1 MMVPLKSVDSSKEA
15 AVFRF
20 KTKARNLA
28 QLIDRLE
35 YATVL
40 PLEIVTVRQ
49 WREDPP
55 ECLLRLRSAFRED
68 RIIVRSSAPS
78 EDSLEASQAGA
89 FESVGNVDPR
99 QADELEA
106 AFSTVID
113 SYRNSTDSDVDG
125 YEILVQRMVPDVRMS
140 GVVFTRDLDKNAPYF
155 VLNYDNRTNRT
166 DTVTGGASEE
176 HEVLRIFKGTNV
188 DLLDADIAKVVR
200 MALELEQVTLSDSLD
215 IEFAIDARGR
225 TYVLQVRPLARTRI
239 LSFARLDHRVG
250 RELESMKQFVR
261 AKLAPKPNLYGQ
273 RAILGE
279 MPDWNPA
286 EIIGTHPKPL
296 AESLYRH
303 LIMRSTW
310 REARAVIGYRHPF
323 PYQLMTMVGGRPY
336 VDVRASFNSFLPKG
350 LPDVLAEKLVNHYLA
365 RLQEFPE
372 LHDKIEFEI
381 VVSCLTFDFDVH
393 ATRLLSNGFS
403 ETEVDTLGAALR
415 TLTEEIVTDA
425 EGVLVSLERKVA
437 QLGPRRRATL
447 ESHRDVADLPMVVE
461 QLLDDCITY
470 GTLPFSVFARCAF
483 IGSAFLRSLVHKKV
497 LSDDEYGRYLQGI
510 DTVATAFVRDLES
523 SKASVLPLRIF
534 LSKYGHLRPGT
545 YDICTYTYAERPD
558 LYLALTDEQTP
569 GAESTLVDADHG
581 VTEAIDDKLG
591 QLPDGTLRRA
601 KELLVEFGYSFGM
614 SELERFIRSS
624 IRLRESM
631 KFEFTK
637 NLSAALNLIVELG
650 QYHGLSREDLSFLDI
665 HDILSLSTQ
674 NFAEDHISHLRTL
687 IDRNRNRSEV
697 TAAINLPD
705 LIFDELDVEI
715 VSLQR
720 RRPNFTSNK
729 RVVANA
735 YRLDDLGAL
744 EEPDI
749 LKGKI
754 VMIENADPGYDWL
767 FGKAIAG
774 LVTKYGGAASHMA
787 IRCAEFGLPA
797 AIGCGEQIFD
807 ELLKSNSILLDCV
820 EQRVE
825 AYGS

>member
-1 MMVPLKSVDSSKEA
+1 MDPLKSVDSSEA
-15 AVFRF
+15 AADFSF
-20 KTKARNLA
+20 STKARNLA

-35 YATVL
+35 NATVL

-49 WREDPP
+49 WREDPG
-55 ECLLRLRSAFRED
+55 ECLRRLRSAFRAAP
-68 RIIVRSSAPS
+68 IIVRSSAPS
-78 EDSLEASQAGA
+78 EDSLEASHAGA
-89 FESVGNVDPR
+89 FESVSDVDPR
-99 QADELEA
+99 QADESEA
-106 AFSTVID
+106 AFATVID
-113 SYRNSTDSDVDG
+113 SYRRSTNSDIDD
-125 YEILVQRMVPDVRMS
+125 YEILIQRMVPDVRMS

-155 VLNYDNRTNRT
+155 VLNYDDRTNRT
-166 DTVTGGASEE
+166 DTVTGGASED

-188 DLLDADIAKVVR
+188 DILDPDIAKVVR
-200 MALELEQVTLSDSLD
+200 MARELEQLTSSDSLD
-215 IEFAIDARGR
+215 IEFAIDGRGQ
-225 TYVLQVRPLARTRI
+225 TYLLQVRPLARTRI

-250 RELESMKQFVR
+250 QELESMRGFVR
-261 AKLAPKPNLYGQ
+261 AKLAPKPNLFGQ

-296 AESLYRH
+296 AESLYRY

-310 REARAVIGYRHPF
+310 REARAVMGYQNPS
-323 PYQLMTMVGGRPY
+323 PYQLMAMVGGRPY

-350 LPDVLAEKLVNHYLA
+350 LPDALAEKLVNYYLA
-365 RLQEFPE
+365 RLQAFPE
-372 LHDKIEFEI
+372 LHDKIEFDI

-393 ATRLLSNGFS
+393 ATRLLGSGFS
-403 ETEVDTLGAALR
+403 ETEVDTLRTALR

-425 EGVLVSLERKVA
+425 EGVLAGLQRQVA
-437 QLGPRRRATL
+437 QLGPRRRAAL
-447 ESHRDVADLPMVVE
+447 ESHREVTDLPMVVE
-461 QLLDDCITY
+461 QLLDDCITF

-483 IGSAFLRSLVHKKV
+483 IGSAFLRSLVHNRV
-497 LSDDEYGRYLQGI
+497 ISEDEYSHYLQGI
-510 DTVATAFVRDLES
+510 DTVATAFVGDLES
-523 SKASVLPLRIF
+523 CKAGVLQLPTF
-534 LSKYGHLRPGT
+534 LSRYGHLRPGT
-545 YDICTYTYAERPD
+545 YDICTYTYAERPE
-558 LYLALTDEQTP
+558 LYLALTDEQEP
-569 GAESTLVDADHG
+569 HSGSTLVDADHDL
-581 VTEAIDDKLG
+581 TESIEDKPLE
-591 QLPDGTLRRA
+591 LPEGIRQKV
-601 KELLVEFGYSFGM
+601 KELLVGFGYSFGM
-614 SELERFIRSS
+614 SDLERFIRSS
-624 IRLRESM
+624 FPLRESI

-637 NLSAALNLIVELG
+637 NLSAALDLIVELG

-665 HDILSLSTQ
+665 HDILKLSNQ
-674 NFAEDHISHLRTL
+674 NFAEDYISHLRTL

-729 RVVANA
+729 RVMAGA

-744 EEPDI
+744 EDPDA
-749 LKGKI
+749 LEGKI

-797 AIGCGEQIFD
+797 AIGCGEQIFN